1 MNLHF
6 TKTAALKFEKQ
17 DIFHMHGVEVFLIYI
32 HGLMIEV
39 DHFAVVA
46 DKIEIMNI
54 SDFSAEADSQ
64 VNKI

>member
-1 MNLHF
+1 M
-6 TKTAALKFEKQ
+6 
-17 DIFHMHGVEVFLIYI
+17 VEVFLIYI

-54 SDFSAEADSQ
+54 SDFGAEEVESQ
-64 VNKI
+64 INKI